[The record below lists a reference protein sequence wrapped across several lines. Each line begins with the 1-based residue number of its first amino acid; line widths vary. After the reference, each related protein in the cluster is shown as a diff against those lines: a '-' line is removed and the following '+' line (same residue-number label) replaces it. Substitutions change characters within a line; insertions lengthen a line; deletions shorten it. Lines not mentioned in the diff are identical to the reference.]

1 MRTRSR
7 HDCSFVPGTPFLAGA
22 TTFAP
27 SKLSLFEK
35 TFFLHPIV
43 FYSSKLEI
51 ENLLPYVSTLTCPL
65 TSKLLYSL
73 PFDAVP

>member
-1 MRTRSR
+1 M
-7 HDCSFVPGTPFLAGA
+7 PGTPFLAGA

-35 TFFLHPIV
+35 TLFLHPIV